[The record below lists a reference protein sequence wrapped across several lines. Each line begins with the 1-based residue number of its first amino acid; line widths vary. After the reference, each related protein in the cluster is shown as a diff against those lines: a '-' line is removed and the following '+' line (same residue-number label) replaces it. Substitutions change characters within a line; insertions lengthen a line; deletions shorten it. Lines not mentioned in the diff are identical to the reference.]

1 VRVRML
7 SALLMSF
14 IVSLGGT
21 LRVYAAEP
29 VTVRV
34 MTRALGDSTL
44 IYEIGD
50 RLGFYGE
57 EGIKIQVILA
67 KVSTATQAV
76 LGGSADYVNHGS
88 IITPILRGV
97 PFKILLVDADK
108 PPHYVVTSTKV
119 QGFKDLIGRTIAID
133 DFAGAS
139 ALMLRDTLIANGIP
153 LNKVTLRALGPPPLR
168 YQALVGGVV
177 DAAPLNF
184 VLSRRAQQEGFR
196 ILAYTG
202 DYTSDIQVTGAVPL
216 KTIRTSPRDVYK
228 FVKATLK
235 AQLFLFENPNDDGF
249 KFYSEMN
256 QLVDSPIARDAY
268 NARLKRSTELV
279 RIGRA
284 DEQTLVQAMD
294 RVREQLQLAGTPLKE
309 DTPKTLDGLVDFSFA
324 KRAYEEITADG
335 WDTKKHQYR
344 YVKRS
349 K

>member
-1 VRVRML
+1 MLRTLNRTLPLLILFLISPVPVR
-7 SALLMSF
+7 A
-14 IVSLGGT
+14 
-21 LRVYAAEP
+21 AAELA
-29 VTVRV
+29 TVRV
-34 MTRALGDSTL
+34 MTRALGDSSL

-57 EGIKIQVILA
+57 EGIKVQVILA

-97 PFKILLVDADK
+97 PFRILLIDADR
-108 PPHYVVTSTKV
+108 PPHYIVTSSKV
-119 QGFKDLIGRTIAID
+119 QNLKDLVGKTIAID

-139 ALMLRDTLIANGIP
+139 ALMLRDTLTANNIP

-168 YQALVGGVV
+168 YQALVGGVA

-184 VLSRRAQQEGFR
+184 VLSRRAQQEGFK

-202 DYTSDIQVTGAVPL
+202 DYTSDIQVTAAVPV
-216 KTIRTSPRDVYK
+216 KAIRASPGDVYK

-249 KFYSEMN
+249 KFYSEVN
-256 QLVDSPIARDAY
+256 QLTDNPAARDAY

-279 RIGRA
+279 RVGRA
-284 DEQTLVQAMD
+284 DEKTLLQAMD

-309 DTPKTLDGLVDFSFA
+309 GTPKTLDGLVDFSFA
-324 KRAYEEITADG
+324 KRAYDDIKSEG
-335 WDTKKHQYR
+335 WDAKKFQYR
-344 YVKRS
+344 YSRK

>member
-1 VRVRML
+1 MSLEERRVQVRML
-7 SALLMSF
+7 SVLLMSLIF
-14 IVSLGGT
+14 SLGGT

-34 MTRALGDSTL
+34 MTRALGDSAL

-184 VLSRRAQQEGFR
+184 VLSR
-196 ILAYTG
+196 
-202 DYTSDIQVTGAVPL
+202 
-216 KTIRTSPRDVYK
+216 
-228 FVKATLK
+228 
-235 AQLFLFENPNDDGF
+235 
-249 KFYSEMN
+249 
-256 QLVDSPIARDAY
+256 
-268 NARLKRSTELV
+268 
-279 RIGRA
+279 
-284 DEQTLVQAMD
+284 
-294 RVREQLQLAGTPLKE
+294 
-309 DTPKTLDGLVDFSFA
+309 
-324 KRAYEEITADG
+324 
-335 WDTKKHQYR
+335 
-344 YVKRS
+344 
-349 K
+349 